1 LSETTARVPRA
12 ELDQGRPHDFAAA
25 TPKGSETA
33 DSGLKFVMAAGGSI
47 RFWLR
52 ADQRLRLGLDFSR
65 LKSTGR
71 RIVAG
76 CLIVNWLPSEAT
88 CRRARLGVVVGRK
101 LGKATVRNRAR
112 RLLREVFRLHQWD
125 LIRPVD
131 LVLVARP
138 SIVGKRYREVEA
150 DFLRALQQAG
160 LLRPSAA
167 ASVVGSQQ
175 KEPTPR
181 AQAVSDPSTS
191 SAPASEERPE
201 V

>member
-1 LSETTARVPRA
+1 MR
-12 ELDQGRPHDFAAA
+12 F
-25 TPKGSETA
+25 
-33 DSGLKFVMAAGGSI
+33 GL
-47 RFWLR
+47 RTE
-52 ADQRLRLGLDFSR
+52 QRLKLGRDFSR
-65 LKSTGR
+65 LKSAGR

-88 CRRARLGVVVGRK
+88 CRGARLGVVVGRK

-125 LIRPVD
+125 LSRPVD

-160 LLRPSAA
+160 LLRRPATASAVGPQQKESAPRAEITSDPSIPSAA
-167 ASVVGSQQ
+167 A
-175 KEPTPR
+175 P
-181 AQAVSDPSTS
+181 
-191 SAPASEERPE
+191 EERPS

>member
-1 LSETTARVPRA
+1 
-12 ELDQGRPHDFAAA
+12 
-25 TPKGSETA
+25 
-33 DSGLKFVMAAGGSI
+33 
-47 RFWLR
+47 
-52 ADQRLRLGLDFSR
+52 
-65 LKSTGR
+65 
-71 RIVAG
+71 
-76 CLIVNWLPSEAT
+76 
-88 CRRARLGVVVGRK
+88 VVVGRK

-160 LLRPSAA
+160 LLRRPA
-167 ASVVGSQQ
+167 ASSAPGPQQ
-175 KEPTPR
+175 KEPAPR
-181 AQAVSDPSTS
+181 AEAVSDPSTS
-191 SAPASEERPE
+191 SAPASKERPS